1 MNKVNTLFLILLN
14 VILSTS
20 IILKED
26 QQLVSELIKGTP
38 ISSDSSSKSLSNA
51 FDGDI
56 TTEFKSSKESNGWI
70 GLELDNTYRITKI
83 GWSQKESDKEN
94 YLLGIFEG
102 GNDPSFF
109 DAIPLT
115 MIVEEG
121 KEGEINYINIDVT
134 RSFKY
139 VRYVGPNGKYS
150 IISQLEFYGYEK
162 IENEVEEEKLYQ
174 PTGIPLIVIQTEG
187 AVEPADKETDVI
199 CQITV
204 INNGKT
210 ENKEK
215 GTIKLRG
222 NSTLKSD
229 KNPYKIKFDTKQ
241 KLLDLPAK
249 AKKWSLLANHS
260 DKTLLRTLVAMKIS
274 TLFEM
279 PFTPECRP
287 VDVMVNGEFK
297 GNYNLCDK
305 IEYNKNRVDLGEL
318 DENVEQEPIDGG
330 FLFEATQYAY
340 KEGYYLNTTR
350 GIILGVKYPEKDD
363 ITVEQLQYINNKL
376 NEVEAD
382 GYSGIVDN
390 IDFESFSKY
399 LLVQELCG
407 QSETF
412 WSTYM
417 SKKRND
423 EKIYFGPVWDFDLA
437 FDNDKRVYS
446 TLDKTNFLFKY
457 DSSAGTMREFV
468 VKLLNNE
475 QLLQKVKDTWKDMT
489 QEKVTLEKILAY
501 VEEQIE
507 VINDSQKLNFKRWD
521 VLDKKI
527 NVSPTARCS
536 FKREVAFLKEYIP
549 KRFDLVG
556 QIVESS
562 TTTSVNE
569 EVDHYDL
576 DIIHQGSSGQKSGG
590 KGGKGGQGGKSGH
603 GGGSSSSSIVEECKN
618 FVDDE

>member
-26 QQLVSELIKGTP
+26 QQLFSELIKGTP

-56 TTEFKSSKESNGWI
+56 STEFKSSKESNGWI

-121 KEGEINYINIDVT
+121 KYGEINYINIDVT

-204 INNGKT
+204 INNGKA

-287 VDVMVNGEFK
+287 VDLMVNGEFK

-318 DENVEQEPIDGG
+318 DENVEQEPTDGG

-350 GIILGVKYPEKDD
+350 GIILGVKYPEKGD

-457 DSSAGTMREFV
+457 NSSAGTIREFV

-475 QLLQKVKDTWKDMT
+475 QLLQKVKETWKEMT

-521 VLDKKI
+521 ILDKKV

-536 FKREVAFLKEYIP
+536 FKREVAFLKDYIP
-549 KRFDLVG
+549 KRFDLVN

-590 KGGKGGQGGKSGH
+590 KGGQGGQGGKSGH
-603 GGGSSSSSIVEECKN
+603 GGSSSSSIVEECKN
-618 FVDDE
+618 FVEDE

>member
-38 ISSDSSSKSLSNA
+38 ISSDSSSKLLSYA

-330 FLFEATQYAY
+330 FLFEATQNAY

>member
-1 MNKVNTLFLILLN
+1 
-14 VILSTS
+14 
-20 IILKED
+20 
-26 QQLVSELIKGTP
+26 
-38 ISSDSSSKSLSNA
+38 
-51 FDGDI
+51 
-56 TTEFKSSKESNGWI
+56 
-70 GLELDNTYRITKI
+70 
-83 GWSQKESDKEN
+83 
-94 YLLGIFEG
+94 
-102 GNDPSFF
+102 
-109 DAIPLT
+109 
-115 MIVEEG
+115 MIVEVG

-204 INNGKT
+204 INNGKAQ
-210 ENKEK
+210 NKEK

-287 VDVMVNGEFK
+287 VDIMVNGEFK

-318 DENVEQEPIDGG
+318 DENVEQEPTDGG

-363 ITVEQLQYINNKL
+363 ITVEQLQYISNKL

-475 QLLQKVKDTWKDMT
+475 QLLQKVKETWKEMT

-521 VLDKKI
+521 ILDKKV

-536 FKREVAFLKEYIP
+536 FKREVAFLKDYIP
-549 KRFDLVG
+549 KRFDLVN

-590 KGGKGGQGGKSGH
+590 KGGQGGQGGKSGH
-603 GGGSSSSSIVEECKN
+603 GGSSSSSIVEECKN
-618 FVDDE
+618 FVEDE

>member
-56 TTEFKSSKESNGWI
+56 STEFKSSKESNGWI

-121 KEGEINYINIDVT
+121 KYGEINYINIDVT

-204 INNGKT
+204 INNGKA

-287 VDVMVNGEFK
+287 VDLMVNGEFK

-318 DENVEQEPIDGG
+318 DENVEQEPTDGG

-350 GIILGVKYPEKDD
+350 GIILGVKYPEKGD

-475 QLLQKVKDTWKDMT
+475 QLLQKVKETWKEMT

-521 VLDKKI
+521 ILDKKV

-536 FKREVAFLKEYIP
+536 FKREVAFLKDYIP
-549 KRFDLVG
+549 KRFDLVN

-590 KGGKGGQGGKSGH
+590 KGGQGGQGGKSGH
-603 GGGSSSSSIVEECKN
+603 GGSSSSSIVEECKN
-618 FVDDE
+618 FVEDE

>member
-20 IILKED
+20 IILKGD

-56 TTEFKSSKESNGWI
+56 STEFKSSKESNGWI

-121 KEGEINYINIDVT
+121 KDGEINYINIDVT

-204 INNGKT
+204 INNGKAQ
-210 ENKEK
+210 NKEK

-287 VDVMVNGEFK
+287 VDLMVNGEFK

-318 DENVEQEPIDGG
+318 DENVEQEPTDGG

-363 ITVEQLQYINNKL
+363 ITVEQLQYISNKL

-475 QLLQKVKDTWKDMT
+475 QLLQKVKETWKEMT

-521 VLDKKI
+521 ILDKKV

-536 FKREVAFLKEYIP
+536 FKREVAFLKDYIP
-549 KRFDLVG
+549 KRFDLVN

-590 KGGKGGQGGKSGH
+590 KGGQGGQGGKSGH
-603 GGGSSSSSIVEECKN
+603 GGSSSSSIVEECKN
-618 FVDDE
+618 FVEDE

>member
-305 IEYNKNRVDLGEL
+305 IEYSKNRVDLGEL
-318 DENVEQEPIDGG
+318 DENVEQEPVDGG
-330 FLFEATQYAY
+330 YLFEATQYAY
-340 KEGYYLNTTR
+340 KEGYYLNTTK
-350 GIILGVKYPEKDD
+350 GIILGVRYPEKED
-363 ITVEQLQYINNKL
+363 ITVEQLEYINSKL

>member
-14 VILSTS
+14 VILSNS
-20 IILKED
+20 IILKGD

-51 FDGDI
+51 FGGDI
-56 TTEFKSSKESNGWI
+56 STEFKSSKESNGWI

-121 KEGEINYINIDVT
+121 KDGEINYINIDVT

-204 INNGKT
+204 INNGKA

-287 VDVMVNGEFK
+287 VDLMVNGEFK

-318 DENVEQEPIDGG
+318 NENVEQEPTDGG

-382 GYSGIVDN
+382 GNSGIVDN

-475 QLLQKVKDTWKDMT
+475 QLLQKVKETWKEMT

-521 VLDKKI
+521 ILDKKV

-536 FKREVAFLKEYIP
+536 FKREVAFLKDYIP
-549 KRFDLVG
+549 KRFDLVN

-590 KGGKGGQGGKSGH
+590 KGGQGGKSGH
-603 GGGSSSSSIVEECKN
+603 GGSSSSSIVEECKN
-618 FVDDE
+618 FVEDE